1 MKSATSTY
9 HLIQFPVKSASTSDQ
24 EVKDFLTKVF
34 DASNKENINRVFTVQ
49 TNGDELILESTD
61 AKASRSADGGPD
73 NTVQIMVG
81 STGDKPAL
89 HTITSGGDGLEVKSK
104 AGW

>member
-1 MKSATSTY
+1 MAVIFIALAIC
-9 HLIQFPVKSASTSDQ
+9 HIGKSASSSDR
-24 EVKDFLTKVF
+24 EVKDFLGKVF

-49 TNGDELILESTD
+49 TKDDELILESTD
-61 AKASRSADGGPD
+61 AKAARSADGDPG
-73 NTVQIMVG
+73 NTVQITVG

-89 HTITSGGDGLEVKSK
+89 HTITNGGNSIEVKSK